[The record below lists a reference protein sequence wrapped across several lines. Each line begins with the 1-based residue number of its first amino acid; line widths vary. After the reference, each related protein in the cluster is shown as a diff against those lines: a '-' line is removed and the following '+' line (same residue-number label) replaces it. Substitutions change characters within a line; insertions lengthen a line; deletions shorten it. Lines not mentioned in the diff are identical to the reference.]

1 MSMDALI
8 KDLRFGL
15 RQLRLNPTFTLVA
28 VLSLALG
35 IGANT
40 AIFQLIDAVRL
51 RTLPVQKPQELAYIE
66 FTKNSM
72 RSGWYSTRSA
82 RLTYAQWQQIH
93 ERPSAFSGTIAWS
106 ATQFNLAQ
114 GGQVRNADGLYVSG
128 DFFNVLGVPA
138 VLGRTF
144 TAEDDQPGCGS
155 PGAVISYS
163 FWQREFAG
171 DAGVLGRSVKL
182 DGHPFT
188 ILGVTSA
195 GFFGVEVGNRFDLAI
210 PVCADPMF
218 AEDGK
223 GRIPVRHAWW
233 LSAMGR
239 LKPGWTIQRANT
251 EMQTLS
257 PGIMEATLPPNYRPD
272 GAKKYLANKLAVTP
286 GGTGVSQLRGAY
298 ENPLWILLAT
308 TGLVLLIA
316 CANLAN
322 LLLARASV
330 REREIAV
337 RQAIGASRG
346 RLIVQLLSESMLL
359 ALFGTALGALLAQ
372 ALSRAL
378 VAFLSTK
385 GNTLFVGL
393 QLDPRVLGFM
403 AGVAILTC
411 LLFGLAPAIRAT
423 NIAPASAMRS
433 GGRGITTGRERFGLR
448 RILVVAQVSLS
459 LVLLVGAFLFV
470 RSLQKLLDIQPGF
483 RPEGIVA
490 VSLDLRSSKY
500 SKERMPGIYRELLNR
515 LRVRT
520 GAASLAQVGWTPVS
534 GAGWDDDTWA
544 DGSNRAHEDVMFNR
558 AGPEYFK
565 TMETGFLA
573 GRDFDERDDLTAPK
587 VAIVNEAFA
596 QKIFGGENPVG
607 RSFRTQ
613 GPAGK
618 PDPIYQVVGLVR
630 NTKYYELRE
639 DFKPISFLPVA
650 QDDDPGAG
658 ATYVLRTSAPVGG
671 VERAATAAVAEVNP
685 GIALQFSILT
695 TQLKE
700 SLMRERLMAALAG
713 AFGLLAGSLA
723 VLGLY
728 GVVAYMVAR
737 RRNEIGVRIALG
749 AGSGRVV
756 RLVLKEAA
764 LLLAVG
770 LGVGVGLSLWA
781 ARAATA
787 MLYDL
792 KPYDPVTLGGAV
804 LLLATVALVAS
815 YAPAR
820 RASRLDPMDALREE

>member
-1 MSMDALI
+1 MESI
-8 KDLRFGL
+8 VKDLRFGL
-15 RQLRLNPTFTLVA
+15 RQLRLNPTFTIVS

-51 RTLPVQKPQELAYIE
+51 RTLPVEKPQELAYID
-66 FTKNSM
+66 FAKGSHK
-72 RSGWYSTRSA
+72 SGRFNTRSSH
-82 RLTYAQWQQIH
+82 LTYAQWQQIH
-93 ERPSAFSGTIAWS
+93 ERPQAFRGTLAWS
-106 ATQFNLAQ
+106 ATQFNLAP
-114 GGQVRNADGLYVSG
+114 GGESHFADGLFVSS
-128 DFFNVLGVPA
+128 DFFSVLGVST

-144 TAEDDQPGCGS
+144 TAQDDRAGCGS

-163 FWQREFAG
+163 FWQREFG
-171 DAGVLGRSVKL
+171 GNPGVLGQSVRL
-182 DGHPFT
+182 DGRPFT

-195 GFFGVEVGNRFDLAI
+195 SFFSVEVGHRYDVAL
-210 PVCADPMF
+210 PLCADPLF
-218 AEDGK
+218 SEDGK
-223 GRIPVRHAWW
+223 GRIPVRNAWW
-233 LSAMGR
+233 ISAMGR

-257 PGIMEATLPPNYRPD
+257 PRIMEATLPPMYRPD
-272 GAKKYLANKLAVTP
+272 DAKNYLANKLAVTA
-286 GGTGVSQLRGAY
+286 GGTGVSELRQDY
-298 ENPLWILLAT
+298 ENPLWMLLAT

-346 RLIVQLLSESMLL
+346 RLIAQLLSESMLL

-378 VAFLSTK
+378 VAFLTTT
-385 GNTLFVGL
+385 GNSLFVGL

-403 AGVAILTC
+403 AAVAVLTC

-423 NIAPASAMRS
+423 SIAPASAIRS
-433 GGRGITTGRERFGLR
+433 GGRGLTTGHDRFGLR
-448 RILVVAQVSLS
+448 RALVVAQISLS

-470 RSLQKLLDIQPGF
+470 RSLQKLLDVQPGF

-490 VSLDLRSSKY
+490 LDLDLRPGHY
-500 SKERMPGIYRELLNR
+500 SKDRLPQVYRDILER

-520 GAASLAQVGWTPVS
+520 GAASSAQVGWTPVS
-534 GAGWDDDTWA
+534 GDGWNESTWA
-544 DGSNRAHEDVMFNR
+544 DGSSAAHQNSMYNR
-558 AGPEYFK
+558 AGPGYFK
-565 TMETGFLA
+565 TM
-573 GRDFDERDDLTAPK
+573 DERDNRTAPK

-596 QKIFGGENPVG
+596 QRFFGGQNPVG
-607 RSFRTQ
+607 RSFRVQ
-613 GPAGK
+613 GSAGE

-630 NTKYYELRE
+630 NTKYFELRE
-639 DFKPISFLPVA
+639 DFKPIGFVPIA

-658 ATYVLRTSAPVGG
+658 ATYVLRTNAPVGG
-671 VERAATAAVAEVNP
+671 VLRAATAAVAEVNP
-685 GIALQFSILT
+685 GIGIQFTVLT

-700 SLMRERLMAALAG
+700 SLTRERLMAALAG
-713 AFGLLAGSLA
+713 AFGVLAGSLA

-728 GVVAYMVAR
+728 GVIAYMVAR

-749 AGSGRVV
+749 ASRGRVIG
-756 RLVLKEAA
+756 LVLKEAA
-764 LLLAVG
+764 VLLAIG
-770 LGVGVGLSLWA
+770 LAVGVGLALWA

-792 KPYDPVTLGGAV
+792 KPYDPLTLGGAV
-804 LLLATVALVAS
+804 AVLALVALVAS
-815 YAPAR
+815 YAPAY
-820 RASRLDPMDALREE
+820 RASRLDPMEALREE

>member
-1 MSMDALI
+1 
-8 KDLRFGL
+8 
-15 RQLRLNPTFTLVA
+15 

-51 RTLPVQKPQELAYIE
+51 RTLPVQKPQELADIDLG
-66 FTKNSM
+66 KGSL
-72 RSGWYSTRSA
+72 RSGWATTRSA
-82 RLTYAQWQQIH
+82 RLTYALWQQIH
-93 ERPSAFSGTIAWS
+93 ELPRAFTETIAWS

-114 GGQVRNADGLYVSG
+114 GGDVRNAEGLYVSG
-128 DFFNVLGVPA
+128 DFFNVLGVA
-138 VLGRTF
+138 TVLGRTF
-144 TAEDDQPGCGS
+144 TAVDDRPGCGV

-163 FWQREFAG
+163 FWQREFG
-171 DAGVLGRSVKL
+171 GNPGVLGRSVKL

-188 ILGVTSA
+188 ILGVTPA
-195 GFFGVEVGNRFDLAI
+195 GFFGVEVGNRYDVAL
-210 PVCADPMF
+210 PLCADPMF
-218 AEDGK
+218 FEDGK
-223 GRIPVRHAWW
+223 GRIPDRIAWW

-239 LKPGWTIQRANT
+239 LKPGWTIQRANA
-251 EMQTLS
+251 EMEALS
-257 PGIMEATLPPNYRPD
+257 PGIMEATLPPKYRPD
-272 GAKKYLANKLAVTP
+272 TAKKYLANKLTVTP

-346 RLIVQLLSESMLL
+346 RLIGQLLSESMLL

-378 VAFLSTK
+378 VAFLSTT
-385 GNTLFVGL
+385 GNTVFVGL

-403 AGVAILTC
+403 AGVALLTC
-411 LLFGLAPAIRAT
+411 ILFGLAPAIRAT
-423 NIAPASAMRS
+423 NITPASAMRS

-470 RSLQKLLDIQPGF
+470 RSLQKLLEIQPGF
-483 RPEGIVA
+483 QPEGILA
-490 VSLDLRSSKY
+490 VSLDLRSGHY
-500 SKERMPGIYRELLNR
+500 SKERMPEIYRDILDR

-520 GAASLAQVGWTPVS
+520 GAASVAQTLWAPVS
-534 GAGWDDDTWA
+534 GAGWDEDAWA
-544 DGSNRAHEDVMFNR
+544 HGTNRAHLDVMFNR
-558 AGPEYFK
+558 SSPGYFK
-565 TMETGFLA
+565 TMETPLIS
-573 GRDFDERDDLTAPK
+573 GRDFEERDDLTAPK

-596 QKIFGGENPVG
+596 QKIFGSGDPVG
-607 RSFRTQ
+607 RSFRVQ

-618 PDPIYQVVGLVR
+618 PDPIYEVVGMVR

-639 DFKPISFLPVA
+639 DFMPISFLPIA
-650 QDDDPGAG
+650 QDADPGAFV
-658 ATYVLRTSAPVGG
+658 TYVLRTSAPVGG
-671 VERAATAAVAEVNP
+671 VQRAATAAVAEVNP
-685 GIALQFSILT
+685 GIGVQFSVLT
-695 TQLKE
+695 TQIKE

-749 AGSGRVV
+749 AGRGRVIG
-756 RLVLKEAA
+756 LVMKEAA

-770 LGVGVGLSLWA
+770 LAVGIGLSLWA

-787 MLYDL
+787 MLYGL
-792 KPYDPVTLGGAV
+792 KPYDPVTLGGAAM
-804 LLLATVALVAS
+804 LLAAVALVAS
-815 YAPAR
+815 YAPAW

>member
-1 MSMDALI
+1 MESI
-8 KDLRFGL
+8 VKDLRFGL
-15 RQLRLNPTFTLVA
+15 RQLRLNPTFTIVS

-51 RTLPVQKPQELAYIE
+51 RTLPVERPQELAYIDFAKGSHKSGR
-66 FTKNSM
+66 FT
-72 RSGWYSTRSA
+72 TRSA

-93 ERPSAFSGTIAWS
+93 ERPQAFTGTLAWS
-106 ATQFNLAQ
+106 ATQFNLAP
-114 GGQVRNADGLYVSG
+114 GGEVRNAEGLFVSG
-128 DFFNVLGVPA
+128 DFFSLLGVST
-138 VLGRTF
+138 VLGRTL
-144 TAEDDQPGCGS
+144 TAEDDRAGCGS

-163 FWQREFAG
+163 FWQREFG
-171 DAGVLGRSVKL
+171 GNPGMLGHSVKL
-182 DGHPFT
+182 DGRPIT
-188 ILGVTSA
+188 IVGVTPA
-195 GFFGVEVGNRFDLAI
+195 GFFGVEVGNRYDVAL
-210 PVCADPMF
+210 PLCADPLF
-218 AEDGK
+218 SEDGQ
-223 GRIPVRHAWW
+223 GRIPDRHNWW

-239 LKPGWTIQRANT
+239 LKPGWTIQRANV
-251 EMQTLS
+251 ELQTLS
-257 PGIMEATLPPNYRPD
+257 PRIMEATLPPTYRPD
-272 GAKKYLANKLAVTP
+272 DAKGYLANKLAVTA
-286 GGTGVSQLRGAY
+286 GGTGVSELRQDY
-298 ENPLWILLAT
+298 ENPLWMLLAT

-346 RLIVQLLSESMLL
+346 RLITQLLSESMLL

-378 VAFLSTK
+378 VAFLTTT
-385 GNTLFVGL
+385 GNSLFVGL

-403 AGVAILTC
+403 AAVAVLTC

-423 NIAPASAMRS
+423 SIAPASAMRS
-433 GGRGITTGRERFGLR
+433 GGRGLTTGRDRFGLR
-448 RILVVAQVSLS
+448 RALVVAQISLS

-490 VSLDLRSSKY
+490 VDLDLRPGHY
-500 SKERMPGIYRELLNR
+500 SKDRLPQVYRDILER

-520 GAASLAQVGWTPVS
+520 GAASAAQVGWTPVS
-534 GAGWDDDTWA
+534 GAGWNESTWA
-544 DGSNRAHEDVMFNR
+544 EGSSAAHQDCMYNR
-558 AGPEYFK
+558 AGPGYFK
-565 TMETGFLA
+565 TMDTAFLA
-573 GRDFDERDDLTAPK
+573 GRDFDERDNRTAPK

-596 QKIFGGENPVG
+596 QRFFGGQNPVG
-607 RSFRTQ
+607 RSFRVQ

-639 DFKPISFLPVA
+639 DFKPIGFVPIA
-650 QDDDPGAG
+650 QDDDPDAG
-658 ATYVLRTSAPVGG
+658 ATYVLRTNAPVGG
-671 VERAATAAVAEVNP
+671 IFRAATAAVAEVNP
-685 GIALQFSILT
+685 GIGIQFTALT
-695 TQLKE
+695 KQLKE
-700 SLMRERLMAALAG
+700 SLLRERLMAALAG
-713 AFGLLAGSLA
+713 AFGVLAGSLA

-728 GVVAYMVAR
+728 GVIAYMVAR

-749 AGSGRVV
+749 AGRGRVI

-764 LLLAVG
+764 VLLAIG
-770 LGVGVGLSLWA
+770 LAVGVGLALWA

-792 KPYDPVTLGGAV
+792 KPYDPLTLGGAV
-804 LLLATVALVAS
+804 AVLALVALVAS
-815 YAPAR
+815 YAPAY
-820 RASRLDPMDALREE
+820 RASRLDPMEALREE

>member
-1 MSMDALI
+1 MGGII
-8 KDLRFGL
+8 KDLRFAL
-15 RQLRLNPTFTLVA
+15 RQFRLNPTFTIVS

-51 RTLPVQKPQELAYIE
+51 RTLPVEKPQELASIDFSE
-66 FTKNSM
+66 GSQ
-72 RSGWYSTRSA
+72 RSGWVSTRNA
-82 RLTYAQWQQIH
+82 RLTYAQWEQIH
-93 ERPSAFSGTIAWS
+93 MRPSSFSGTAAWS

-114 GGQVRNADGLYVSG
+114 GGEVRHAEGLFVSA
-128 DFFNVLGVPA
+128 DFFSVLGIPA
-138 VLGRTF
+138 MLGRGF
-144 TAEDDQPGCGS
+144 TADDDQPGCGS
-155 PGAVISYS
+155 PGAVVSHS
-163 FWQREFAG
+163 FWQREFGG

-182 DGHPFT
+182 NGRPFT
-188 ILGVTSA
+188 ILGVTPA
-195 GFFGVEVGNRFDLAI
+195 GFFGVEVGFRYDVAL
-210 PVCADPMF
+210 PLCADPLF
-218 AEDGK
+218 SEDGK
-223 GRIPVRHAWW
+223 GRIPDRHAWW

-239 LKPGWTIQRANT
+239 LKPGSTIAGANA
-251 EMQTLS
+251 EIETLS
-257 PGIMEATLPPNYRPD
+257 PGIMEATLPPTYRPD
-272 GAKKYLANKLAVTP
+272 DAKLYLANKLTVAA
-286 GGTGVSQLRGAY
+286 GSTGVSVLRPIY
-298 ENPLWILLAT
+298 ENPLWILLAA

-346 RLIVQLLSESMLL
+346 RLIAQLLAESMLL

-378 VAFLSTK
+378 VVFLSTK
-385 GNTLFVGL
+385 GASLFIGL

-433 GGRGITTGRERFGLR
+433 GGRGISTGRDRFGLR
-448 RILVVAQVSLS
+448 RALVVAQVSLS

-470 RSLQKLLDIQPGF
+470 RSLQKLLDVQPGF
-483 RPEGIVA
+483 RAEGIIA
-490 VSLDLRSSKY
+490 VNVDLRPGHY
-500 SKERMPGIYRELLNR
+500 SRDRLPQVYRELLER

-520 GAASLAQVGWTPVS
+520 GAASVAQVGWTPVS
-534 GAGWDDDTWA
+534 YTGWDENVWA
-544 DGSNRAHEDVMFNR
+544 DGTNAAHQHCLFVR
-558 AGPEYFK
+558 SGPGYFR
-565 TMETGFLA
+565 TMETALLA
-573 GRDFDERDDLTAPK
+573 GRDFDDRDDRTAPK

-596 QKIFGGENPVG
+596 QKVFGGDNPVG
-607 RSFRTQ
+607 RSFRVF

-618 PDPIYQVVGLVR
+618 PDAVYQIVGLVR

-639 DFKPISFLPVA
+639 DYQPISFLPMA
-650 QDDDPGAG
+650 QDESPDAE

-671 VERAATAAVAEVNP
+671 VLRAITAAVAEVNP
-685 GIALQFSILT
+685 GLGIEFSVLT
-695 TQLKE
+695 EQLKE

-749 AGSGRVV
+749 AGRGRVI

-770 LGVGVGLSLWA
+770 LAVGVGLSLWA
-781 ARAATA
+781 ARAATS
-787 MLYDL
+787 MLYGL
-792 KPYDPVTLGGAV
+792 KPYDPITLGGAIV
-804 LLLATVALVAS
+804 TLGAVGLIAS
-815 YAPAR
+815 YLPAR

>member
-1 MSMDALI
+1 MESI
-8 KDLRFGL
+8 VKDLRFGL
-15 RQLRLNPTFTLVA
+15 RQLRLNPTFTIVS

-51 RTLPVQKPQELAYIE
+51 RTLPVERPQELAYIDFAKGSHKSGR
-66 FTKNSM
+66 FT
-72 RSGWYSTRSA
+72 TRSA

-93 ERPSAFSGTIAWS
+93 ERPQAFTGTLAWS
-106 ATQFNLAQ
+106 ATQFNLAP
-114 GGQVRNADGLYVSG
+114 GGEVRNAEGLFVSG
-128 DFFNVLGVPA
+128 DFFSLLGVST
-138 VLGRTF
+138 VLGRTL
-144 TAEDDQPGCGS
+144 TAEDDRAGCGS

-163 FWQREFAG
+163 FWQREFG
-171 DAGVLGRSVKL
+171 GNPGVLGHSVKL
-182 DGHPFT
+182 DGRPIT
-188 ILGVTSA
+188 IVGVTPA
-195 GFFGVEVGNRFDLAI
+195 GFFGVEVGNRYDVAL
-210 PVCADPMF
+210 PLCADPLF
-218 AEDGK
+218 SEDGQ
-223 GRIPVRHAWW
+223 GRIPDRHNWW

-239 LKPGWTIQRANT
+239 LKPGWTIQRANV
-251 EMQTLS
+251 ELQTLS
-257 PGIMEATLPPNYRPD
+257 PRIMEATLPPTYRPD
-272 GAKKYLANKLAVTP
+272 DAKGYLANKLAVTA
-286 GGTGVSQLRGAY
+286 GGTGVSELRQDY
-298 ENPLWILLAT
+298 ENPLWMLLAT

-346 RLIVQLLSESMLL
+346 RLITQLLSESMLL

-378 VAFLSTK
+378 VAFLTTT
-385 GNTLFVGL
+385 GNSLFVGL

-403 AGVAILTC
+403 AAVAVLTC

-423 NIAPASAMRS
+423 SIAPASAMRS
-433 GGRGITTGRERFGLR
+433 GGRGLTTGRDRFGLR
-448 RILVVAQVSLS
+448 RALVVAQISLS

-490 VSLDLRSSKY
+490 VDLDLRPGHY
-500 SKERMPGIYRELLNR
+500 SKDRLPQVYRDILER

-520 GAASLAQVGWTPVS
+520 GAASAAQVGWTPVS
-534 GAGWDDDTWA
+534 GAGWNESTWA
-544 DGSNRAHEDVMFNR
+544 EGSSAAHQDCMYNR
-558 AGPEYFK
+558 AGPGYFK
-565 TMETGFLA
+565 TMDTAFLA
-573 GRDFDERDDLTAPK
+573 GRDFDERDNRTAPK

-596 QKIFGGENPVG
+596 QRFFGGQNPVG
-607 RSFRTQ
+607 RSFRVQ

-639 DFKPISFLPVA
+639 DFKPIGFVPIA
-650 QDDDPGAG
+650 QDDDPDAG
-658 ATYVLRTSAPVGG
+658 ATYVLRTNAPVGG
-671 VERAATAAVAEVNP
+671 IFRAATAAVAEVNP
-685 GIALQFSILT
+685 GIGIQFTALT
-695 TQLKE
+695 KQLKE
-700 SLMRERLMAALAG
+700 SLLRERLMAALAG
-713 AFGLLAGSLA
+713 AFGVLAGSLA

-728 GVVAYMVAR
+728 GVIAYMVAR

-749 AGSGRVV
+749 AGRGRVI

-764 LLLAVG
+764 VLLAIG
-770 LGVGVGLSLWA
+770 LAVGVGLALWA

-792 KPYDPVTLGGAV
+792 KPYDPLTLGGAV
-804 LLLATVALVAS
+804 AVLALVALVAS
-815 YAPAR
+815 YAPAY
-820 RASRLDPMDALREE
+820 RASRLDPMEALREE